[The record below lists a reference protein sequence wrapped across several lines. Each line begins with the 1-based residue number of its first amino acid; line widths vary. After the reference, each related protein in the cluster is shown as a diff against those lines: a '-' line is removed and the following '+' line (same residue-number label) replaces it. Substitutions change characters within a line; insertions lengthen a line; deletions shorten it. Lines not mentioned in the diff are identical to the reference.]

1 MNSKDLLGQLAEH
14 LSVRRAF
21 GTAYER
27 DGLLV
32 IPVALVAGGGGGG
45 EGTVLLGDGT
55 GGSAGTAPSGS
66 GGGFGG
72 LVLPIG
78 TYVVKDDS
86 VRFVPVVNVTVIVLA
101 GLSLVRLL
109 VRSRGRGRR
118 RHAHRAQLLLHR
130 TSTSFGSL
138 DRPLGPTC
146 PNSPDDGS
154 AFPAVR
160 EDAAK

>member
-1 MNSKDLLGQLAEH
+1 MRGRVHAVRRVARKKAAVNSKDLLGQLAEH

-45 EGTVLLGDGT
+45 EGTGPQGGDT
-55 GGSAGTAPSGS
+55 GGSAGTPPSGS

-118 RHAHRAQLLLHR
+118 RRAHVHDSR
-130 TSTSFGSL
+130 
-138 DRPLGPTC
+138 
-146 PNSPDDGS
+146 
-154 AFPAVR
+154 
-160 EDAAK
+160 

>member
-1 MNSKDLLGQLAEH
+1 MDSKELLGQVAEN

-45 EGTVLLGDGT
+45 EGTGPQDDDT
-55 GGSAGTAPSGS
+55 GGSAGTVPSGS

-78 TYVVKDDS
+78 TYVVKDGS
-86 VRFVPVVNVTVIVLA
+86 VRFVPVVDVTVIVLA
-101 GLSLVRLL
+101 GLSLARLL
-109 VRSRGRGRR
+109 VRSRGRSRATAR
-118 RHAHRAQLLLHR
+118 PPLTTHADLNEHLIRCPYSPDAAQ
-130 TSTSFGSL
+130 
-138 DRPLGPTC
+138 C
-146 PNSPDDGS
+146 PNLPGDGS

-160 EDAAK
+160 EDAAE